1 MDPLPDKSTQKSG
14 QFPIMGGH
22 SASLDE
28 FLSATPINTRKT
40 IKNTTAIIKT
50 AF

>member
-1 MDPLPDKSTQKSG
+1 MEPFPDKSTQKSG
-14 QFPIMGGH
+14 QLPTIGGH

-28 FLSATPINTRKT
+28 LLSATPINTRKT

-50 AF
+50 VF